1 MCSVPFLAA
10 LITRAAPS
18 HHSLRSRLRQAQQ
31 TMADC
36 SVGNGPTDIDMP
48 DRLLQLCLAAVLLFV
63 SAVCVKALFFI

>member
-1 MCSVPFLAA
+1 
-10 LITRAAPS
+10 
-18 HHSLRSRLRQAQQ
+18 LRQAQQ